1 MGKFLLS
8 EYRLKDLEPAGVFR
22 FFEEIC
28 SIPHGSGNTEKI
40 SNYLVSFAEERRL
53 AYRQDESGNVV
64 IFKDASAGFET
75 SAPVILQGH
84 MDMVCVK
91 RPSVVHDFEKDGLDL
106 SVDNGMLHASGTTLG
121 GDDGIAVAYG
131 LALLDDDSIPHPPL
145 EVLFTVDEEIGLLGA
160 AAFDTSVL
168 KGRRLIN
175 LDSEE
180 EGILWIACAG
190 GLHIRSELAL
200 HKTSA
205 KGVPVTVVI
214 DGLLGGHSGGEIHK
228 NRASANALMGRVL
241 YSLEKDRS
249 FGLYEIRGGEKDN
262 AIPKDCTAKML
273 VMPEDL
279 PAVMEICEKLEKDLR
294 NEYTGS
300 DEGISIHAEA
310 GETAEA
316 VEMEVLDPTSQE
328 KVIFFLRNFPFG
340 VQKMSGTIDGLVETS
355 LNLGILSMDTDQLVS
370 ICSIRSSVGSAK
382 KDLAEKI
389 GYLTEFLG
397 GEYFIEGEYP
407 AWEYRKDSPLRD
419 TMFKVFCEEYG
430 KEPQILAI
438 HAGLEC
444 GLFYEKIPGLDC
456 VSIGPDMK
464 DIHTSE
470 EQLDIASA
478 RRTWEYLLKVLQ
490 ALK

>member
-1 MGKFLLS
+1 MKDNKLA
-8 EYRLKDLEPAGVFR
+8 EYRLASLEPARVFH

-28 SIPHGSGNTEKI
+28 SIPHGSGDTAGI
-40 SNYLVSFAEERRL
+40 SNYLVDFARKRNL
-53 AYRQDESGNVV
+53 SYIQDESGNVV
-64 IFKDASAGFET
+64 IFKDGSAGAEN

-91 RPSVVHDFEKDGLDL
+91 RPSVEHDFEKDGLNL
-106 SVDNGMLHASGTTLG
+106 SVENGMLHANGTTLG

-131 LALLDDDSIPHPPL
+131 LALLDDDTIAHPPL
-145 EVLFTVDEEIGLLGA
+145 EILFTVDEEIGLLGA
-160 AAFDTSVL
+160 AAFDASVL
-168 KGRRLIN
+168 KGKRLIN
-175 LDSEE
+175 LDSEA

-190 GLHIRSELAL
+190 GLHVRSEIAL
-200 HKTSA
+200 KKRSA
-205 KGVPVTVVI
+205 RGLLTTVAI

-228 NRASANALMGRVL
+228 NRASANALMGRLL
-241 YSLEKDRS
+241 YAIEKECS
-249 FGLYEIRGGEKDN
+249 FALFDVRGGEKDN
-262 AIPKDCTAKML
+262 AIPKDCTARML
-273 VMPEDL
+273 VSPEDL
-279 PAVMEICEKLEKDLR
+279 PLLKEICEKLEKDLR

-300 DEGISIHAEA
+300 DEGISIHTTTGEEAEMD
-310 GETAEA
+310 
-316 VEMEVLDPTSQE
+316 VFDPTSQE
-328 KVIFFLRNFPFG
+328 KVIFFLRNLPFG
-340 VQKMSGTIDGLVETS
+340 VQKMSGTIEGLVETS
-355 LNLGILSMDTDQLVS
+355 LNLGILSVDDDKLVG
-370 ICSIRSSVGSAK
+370 ICSVRSSVGSAK
-382 KDLAEKI
+382 KDLADKI

-419 TMFKVFCEEYG
+419 TMFRVFCDVYG
-430 KEPQILAI
+430 REPQILAI

-478 RRTWEYLLKVLQ
+478 KRTWEYLLKVLE
-490 ALK
+490 ALI